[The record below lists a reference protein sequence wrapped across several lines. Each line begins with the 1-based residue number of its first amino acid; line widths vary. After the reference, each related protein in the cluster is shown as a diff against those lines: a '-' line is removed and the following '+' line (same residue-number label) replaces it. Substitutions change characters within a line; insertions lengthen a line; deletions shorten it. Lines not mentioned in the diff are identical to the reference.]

1 MPEVNISEAS
11 RLSGVS
17 RKTIQRYIAQG
28 KLSATVDGTGGR
40 TNKGIEIS
48 ELVRVFGN
56 LSHPAHATAQGQCP
70 NVPMDNV
77 APSAG
82 EIDAL
87 KTALSAKN
95 ETIQVLTRQVD
106 GLQTQL
112 AQVTGLLEYR
122 KPEVLAPAQKQTN
135 WRMIVGLGAISAAL
149 LAYFFSRGYRL
160 WFML

>member
-40 TNKGIEIS
+40 TDRSIEIS
-48 ELVRVFGN
+48 ELVRVFGD
-56 LSHPAHATAQGQCP
+56 LSHPAHATAQGQSP
-70 NVPMDNV
+70 NVSMDNV

-87 KTALSAKN
+87 KMALSAKN

-122 KPEVLAPAQKQTN
+122 KPEVLAPVQKQID

-149 LAYFFSRGYRL
+149 MVFFSRGYPAG
-160 WFML
+160 F

>member
-40 TNKGIEIS
+40 TGKRIEIS

-56 LSHPAHATAQGQCP
+56 LSHPAHATAQGQSP
-70 NVPMDNV
+70 SVSMDNV

-87 KTALSAKN
+87 KTTLSAKN

-122 KPEVLAPAQKQTN
+122 KPEVLAPVQKQID
-135 WRMIVGLGAISAAL
+135 WRLIVGLAAISAL
-149 LAYFFSRGYRL
+149 MGYFFSQGYRL